1 MIMNEE
7 GPLTMDDRIS
17 RLDHLDPRFSSEY
30 GQVLSWIHQTV
41 DQAQLKN
48 ELVEYARSLGKASAV
63 ESMQASL
70 IGVEGK
76 IAYCINRGAKLSL
89 SSIAKAND
97 AINRVTSKQEDTS
110 PDWEYIPETARS
122 RAIRAYVNCYSRID
136 NAKTMVLRGK
146 LDRRDLAPEV
156 RKIVQTYG
164 QTKTAIVKQ
173 LVDHYNDAYLEARQD
188 DATKDW
194 IKPLATIA
202 ETLSLML
209 NNRASI
215 RAGAKGA
222 KARKMRSTVE
232 TMDRKGEKA
241 ASKVSYKDED
251 DKLGIRSVDPTNLV
265 GAEAAVV
272 FNTKN
277 RHCEVYLAKQ
287 GSSLSVQGAR
297 IVNFDES
304 TSLGKTLRKP
314 ESDLPHWV
322 RATTLKRLE
331 VLLNGIKGKTWEV
344 TGKLNKNC
352 IIVKVL

>member
-1 MIMNEE
+1 
-7 GPLTMDDRIS
+7 MDDQIS
-17 RLDHLDPRFSSEY
+17 SLDHTSPSFASDY
-30 GQVLSWIHQTV
+30 GRILNWIHQSI
-41 DQAQLKN
+41 DAAQLKA
-48 ELVEYARSLGKASAV
+48 ELVTYAKAIGKDDLAETVQVGS
-63 ESMQASL
+63 

-76 IAYCINRGAKLSL
+76 IAYCINRGARLSPT
-89 SSIAKAND
+89 SIAKAVE
-97 AINRVTSKQEDTS
+97 AIDRGSAKEAKDT
-110 PDWEYIPETARS
+110 PEWEYIPETSKS

-136 NAKTMVLRGK
+136 NAKTMVIRGT
-146 LDRRDLAPEV
+146 LDRRELASEI

-164 QTKTAIVKQ
+164 QAKTAIVKQ
-173 LVDHYNDAYLEARQD
+173 LVEHYKELHVEARRD
-188 DATKDW
+188 DSISDW
-194 IKPLATIA
+194 VKPLATIS
-202 ETLSLML
+202 ETLNLML

-215 RAGAKGA
+215 RAGARGA

-265 GAEAAVV
+265 GADAAVV

-277 RHCEVYLAKQ
+277 RHCEVYMAKQ
-287 GSSLSVQGAR
+287 GMKLSVQGAR

-331 VLLNGIKGKTWEV
+331 VLGSGIKGKTWEV

>member
-1 MIMNEE
+1 
-7 GPLTMDDRIS
+7 MDDQIS
-17 RLDHLDPRFSSEY
+17 KLDHESLDFRTEY
-30 GQVLSWIHQTV
+30 MKVLNWIHHSV
-41 DQAQLKN
+41 DPSVLKT
-48 ELVEYARSLGKASAV
+48 ELVAYAATLGKSAAA
-63 ESMQASL
+63 ETIPANM

-76 IAYCINRGAKLSL
+76 IAYCINRGARLSAAA
-89 SSIAKAND
+89 IDRVND
-97 AINRVTSKQEDTS
+97 ALNRASDGKQE
-110 PDWEYIPETARS
+110 PGPEWEYLPETSRS

-136 NAKTMVLRGK
+136 NAKTRVLKGN
-146 LDRRDLAPEV
+146 LDQRELAAEI
-156 RKIVQTYG
+156 RKIVQNFAQG
-164 QTKTAIVKQ
+164 KSAIVKQ
-173 LVDHYNDAYLEARQD
+173 LVEHYKVAYLEARQD
-188 DATKDW
+188 ESIKSW
-194 IKPLATIA
+194 IKPLATIS
-202 ETLSLML
+202 ETLGLML

-251 DKLGIRSVDPTNLV
+251 EKLGIRSVDPTNLV

-287 GSSLSVQGAR
+287 GMKLSVQGAR
-297 IVNFDES
+297 IVNFDEG
-304 TSLGKTLRKP
+304 TSMGKTLRKP
-314 ESDLPHWV
+314 ESDLSHWV

-331 VLLNGIKGKTWEV
+331 VLGKGIRGKTWEV
-344 TGKLNKNC
+344 NGKLNKNC